1 MKSIEERAGN
11 FAHTYELLDDAGHQK
26 CAMQIARECFAAGA
40 QSERAELTRWH
51 DPQEELPEDRTHVLA
66 KTTRGNFEV
75 VFYDHRMEIWYSVS
89 STYRTVLGWREIHE
103 NE

>member
-1 MKSIEERAGN
+1 MKSIEERAKE
-11 FAHTYELLDDAGHQK
+11 YEKKYYDGAAL
-26 CAMQIARECFAAGA
+26 ECRLAFIRGA

-51 DPQEELPEDRTHVLA
+51 DPKEELPEDRTHVLA